1 MGIYINVT
9 TEQPTYT
16 VAAVYSTDVSNYGSG
31 TSEIATLDSN
41 EPNETTTASALP
53 PLNTFLNDKDYEY
66 YKFIIYSFVIP
77 SICFCG
83 IVGNLMAVAVLYR
96 TARQLKQSIYIYMCA
111 LTMVDTIY
119 MLFSFIRS
127 IPAII
132 KNFDKILFNYLYHRT
147 LPALVFFD
155 VSLHAV
161 SALVLILMSTERFIA
176 IRHPLS
182 VKRYLIAKKPFVF
195 IGCVSIMAF
204 IITLPLP
211 FLMKATESCS
221 EQNVTVYDTIVDPKT
236 ADIFETYFAM
246 ETILLSYMPFVA
258 ILGLNIAIPVAY
270 HKTKKQRERI
280 MTSVNAAINSNLR
293 IVATVFIV
301 LLMYTLL
308 ALPQMF
314 LQTLSMLDMRFSVQG
329 SEKNMFF
336 FLSDVS
342 NVFINLSMAIDF
354 IIYVLMSKVYR
365 KRFFDMFCRKRDQ
378 LYSYNGYSFT
388 ELSFK

>member
-1 MGIYINVT
+1 
-9 TEQPTYT
+9 
-16 VAAVYSTDVSNYGSG
+16 
-31 TSEIATLDSN
+31 
-41 EPNETTTASALP
+41 
-53 PLNTFLNDKDYEY
+53 
-66 YKFIIYSFVIP
+66 
-77 SICFCG
+77 
-83 IVGNLMAVAVLYR
+83 
-96 TARQLKQSIYIYMCA
+96 
-111 LTMVDTIY
+111 
-119 MLFSFIRS
+119 
-127 IPAII
+127 
-132 KNFDKILFNYLYHRT
+132 
-147 LPALVFFD
+147 
-155 VSLHAV
+155 
-161 SALVLILMSTERFIA
+161 MSTERFIA

-204 IITLPLP
+204 IVTLPLP
-211 FLMKATESCS
+211 FLMKVTESCS

-293 IVATVFIV
+293 IVTTVFIV

-314 LQTLSMLDMRFSVQG
+314 LQTLSILDMRFSVQG